1 MRITAQQLRKII
13 TEEVKKSVLEEAQN
27 IVEAPMVANDD
38 LVLLLS
44 SLDELKSTVVLDK
57 LIRYATEA
65 KMTSEDT
72 KSSYTVAKVIRR
84 LLRNR

>member
-1 MRITAQQLRKII
+1 MKITVNQLRRII
-13 TEEVKKSVLEEAQN
+13 KEEAQN

-72 KSSYTVAKVIRR
+72 KSSYAVAKVIRR
-84 LLRNR
+84 LLRSR